1 MRRVHVRK
9 AVLFRGWTWRIKN
22 DTKAGITGSYRDPH
36 SAARE
41 LLVLSGETGPSSTP
55 NMDDNFHDIPESPRF
70 CKMFWKTIAGA
81 SLLIGAGVMLG
92 RASLSFPRQQP
103 QIRPQAIVQAHR
115 PCDNPWTSACF
126 NRRRYP
132 EMFYL
137 CPWLRLHQNSQPG
150 NHGKRETNR
159 SVRNNRERHS
169 LISAVGARKR
179 SSLR

>member
-103 QIRPQAIVQAHR
+103 QIRPQAIVQAHTVPR
-115 PCDNPWTSACF
+115 DVLSMSMTTTAPKLP
-126 NRRRYP
+126 
-132 EMFYL
+132 
-137 CPWLRLHQNSQPG
+137 
-150 NHGKRETNR
+150 
-159 SVRNNRERHS
+159 
-169 LISAVGARKR
+169 ARKSWQER
-179 SSLR
+179 NQSVGTE